1 MADDPRSATQGCTDL
16 GAALDVLLRFG
27 AAMMHAGDT
36 AFRVREGMALL
47 ARALGIESL
56 AVQVTIGALQAT
68 ARRDGETATLLRE
81 IGPPGI
87 DAQRIVCLEKL
98 AQSSRPG
105 LTAHQL
111 SAALDGLEQT
121 RPRYPIVVVAGA
133 VGLASAS
140 FSYLNGGDALGTVAA
155 AIAGGTGQA
164 VRALMFARHLNQFAV
179 TAVCAVLTAGL
190 YCALI
195 AALAAGGFGPGHAAG
210 FIFSVLF
217 LVPGFPLVAG
227 LLDSVQHQTMAA
239 VGRLAYAA
247 MILLAAAIGLSAVAA
262 IAGIAVVPAPALPGG
277 LEPLPLVLR
286 ALASFAGGVAFA
298 VLYNSPLVTL
308 LAVGAMSLAGNELRL
323 ALHDLGLA
331 LAPATFFGAL
341 LVGLIATL
349 ARHRLHLPRIV
360 LTVPSII
367 IMTPGLFAF
376 QAIVMVNQGAAQPA
390 IIAGATCFFIVGAMA
405 MGLVAARFL
414 TERRWLVER

>member
-1 MADDPRSATQGCTDL
+1 MSDDRTDL
-16 GAALDVLLRFG
+16 AAALDALLRFG

-36 AFRVREGMALL
+36 AFRVRDSMSLL
-47 ARALGIESL
+47 ARAMGIEDL
-56 AVQVTIGALQAT
+56 AVQVTIGGVGAT
-68 ARRDGETATLLRE
+68 ARRGRETATLMRE

-87 DAQRIVCLEKL
+87 DAQRIVSLEKL
-98 AQSSRPG
+98 AQTSRPG
-105 LTAHQL
+105 ITPRQL
-111 SAALDGLEQT
+111 AAELDALERA
-121 RPRYPIVVVAGA
+121 RPHYPIVAVAGA
-133 VGLASAS
+133 IGLASAS

-155 AIAGGTGQA
+155 AIAGGAGQA
-164 VRALMFARHLNQFAV
+164 VRALLFARRLNQFAV
-179 TAVCAVLTAGL
+179 TALCAMLTAGL
-190 YCALI
+190 YCALV
-195 AALAAGGFGPGHAAG
+195 AGLAASGFGPGHAAG

-239 VGRLAYAA
+239 VGRLSYAA

-262 IAGIAVVPAPALPGG
+262 IAGIAVTPALAQPSGI
-277 LEPLPLVLR
+277 EPLPLILR

-298 VLYNSPLVTL
+298 VLYNSPFVTL
-308 LAVGAMSLAGNELRL
+308 LVVGAMSLAGNELRL
-323 ALHDLGLA
+323 ALHDLGMA
-331 LAPATFFGAL
+331 LAPATFLGAL

-349 ARHRLHLPRIV
+349 ARRHLHHHPRIV

-376 QAIVMVNQGAAQPA
+376 QAIVMVNQGEVQAAIA
-390 IIAGATCFFIVGAMA
+390 AGANCGFIVGAMA